1 MTVVCGSAWKNCGQS
16 HITQCIPQNLLY
28 NLARCT
34 AKKRSKSHTQLIDCY
49 LKNSDKGRKMNDL
62 IYLSEVCEQYFGLS
76 ERIAQRKASLGL
88 LPIPAFRLS
97 GTRHH

>member
-1 MTVVCGSAWKNCGQS
+1 
-16 HITQCIPQNLLY
+16 
-28 NLARCT
+28 
-34 AKKRSKSHTQLIDCY
+34 
-49 LKNSDKGRKMNDL
+49 MNDDL

-97 GTRHH
+97 GTRKGPLYIRKSDLDAHVQRQIDKATALNSKMREAGLV

>member
-1 MTVVCGSAWKNCGQS
+1 
-16 HITQCIPQNLLY
+16 
-28 NLARCT
+28 
-34 AKKRSKSHTQLIDCY
+34 
-49 LKNSDKGRKMNDL
+49 MNDL